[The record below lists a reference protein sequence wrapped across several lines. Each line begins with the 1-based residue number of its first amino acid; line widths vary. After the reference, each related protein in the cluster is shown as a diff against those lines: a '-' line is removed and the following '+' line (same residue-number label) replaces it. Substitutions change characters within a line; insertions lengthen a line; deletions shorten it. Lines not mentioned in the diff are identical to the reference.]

1 MPSGKVWLRLSSI
14 NMQNANASIMSEKM
28 SDLWKT
34 RYLMNASSNFFHWDN
49 MFHGLYFS
57 DDYLM

>member
-14 NMQNANASIMSEKM
+14 NMQNANAYIMSAKM

-49 MFHGLYFS
+49 MFYGLYFS